1 MKLRKAVVS
10 YLSLALGCW
19 LLSSL
24 PLWAADQPSPHM
36 TSDHAA
42 AFAVSPPLRDL
53 AKFPAAP
60 YYSYHLAHEVRRTS
74 IHPEHPY
81 QPDAVEQN
89 SPGAPANVTLG
100 LNLLGL
106 DNAQSCECQPPD
118 TNAAVGDT
126 QVVEW
131 VNVAYEIFNKTT
143 GSVEVGPIQG
153 NLLWQSLGG
162 ACFQNNDGDIIV
174 QWDRTAHRW
183 LLAQNVFNGPPYY
196 ACVAVSTS
204 NDATGSYYLYAF
216 PLSQDFPDY
225 PKWGIWPSGYFQT
238 NNNFGNINF
247 DGAYVCGYNS
257 AKLLVGDH
265 TAEQVCFQLTPND
278 ASLLPGDLDSNVP
291 PPQGQDEFFIGSYDV
306 DAGNNHLYL
315 YSMHPDFANPS
326 QSTFVGSG
334 LADPVA
340 VPTYTP
346 FCDSSESCVPQD
358 GTGVKVDAL
367 GDRVMYRFSY
377 WDDGPLPYVSSHTGP
392 LRQQHWYVNH
402 VTTASNGQA
411 GVRWYE
417 LRANVKT
424 VSVGDLSLFQ
434 SGTFAPD
441 SNYRWMASIAQDK
454 MGDIALG
461 YSLASTTVYDS
472 VAMTGRV
479 PTDPL
484 GQMES
489 ETMLFAGTGSQSE
502 GDRWGD
508 YSSMSIDGADGCTFW
523 YAQEYYSVPAGGQ
536 NWQTRLVQFKFNGC
550 Q

>member
-216 PLSQDFPDY
+216 PLEPGFPRLSQV
-225 PKWGIWPSGYFQT
+225 GY
-238 NNNFGNINF
+238 
-247 DGAYVCGYNS
+247 
-257 AKLLVGDH
+257 
-265 TAEQVCFQLTPND
+265 
-278 ASLLPGDLDSNVP
+278 
-291 PPQGQDEFFIGSYDV
+291 
-306 DAGNNHLYL
+306 
-315 YSMHPDFANPS
+315 
-326 QSTFVGSG
+326 
-334 LADPVA
+334 LA
-340 VPTYTP
+340 
-346 FCDSSESCVPQD
+346 Q
-358 GTGVKVDAL
+358 
-367 GDRVMYRFSY
+367 RI
-377 WDDGPLPYVSSHTGP
+377 
-392 LRQQHWYVNH
+392 
-402 VTTASNGQA
+402 
-411 GVRWYE
+411 
-417 LRANVKT
+417 
-424 VSVGDLSLFQ
+424 LS
-434 SGTFAPD
+434 D
-441 SNYRWMASIAQDK
+441 
-454 MGDIALG
+454 
-461 YSLASTTVYDS
+461 
-472 VAMTGRV
+472 
-479 PTDPL
+479 
-484 GQMES
+484 
-489 ETMLFAGTGSQSE
+489 
-502 GDRWGD
+502 
-508 YSSMSIDGADGCTFW
+508 
-523 YAQEYYSVPAGGQ
+523 
-536 NWQTRLVQFKFNGC
+536 
-550 Q
+550 